1 MPIKYHAHFVQTGTN
16 ERLTLT
22 ADSPEALETMIYG
35 LAYGP
40 KFNSVTYWSTHPE
53 EEQHVSP

>member
-1 MPIKYHAHFVQTGTN
+1 MPIKYHAHFIQTGTN

-35 LAYGP
+35 LACGP

-53 EEQHVSP
+53 EE